1 MSVRWAIFLTRDVKA
16 VKYKEPN
23 LSTLFPYWRIS
34 LQPVVNIGIV
44 GHVDHGKTTLVKAL
58 SGAWTDRHSEEIK
71 RGISIRLGYADVVL
85 RKCPGCP
92 EPENYTTKE
101 VCEKCGTK
109 SEILRPIS
117 FVDSPGHET
126 LMATM
131 LSGAALMDG
140 ALLVIA
146 ANETCPQPQTKE
158 HLMALNIIGIKNIVI
173 VQNKIDLVPREKVI
187 ENYNQIKAFV
197 KGTVAE
203 NAPVIPVSAQQNTNI
218 DLVIEAIEKYIP
230 TPKRDLDKPPLMFVA
245 RSFDVNKP
253 GTSPDKLVGGVIGGS
268 LSCGRLRPGEEI
280 ELRPGRKVE
289 AGGTVKWVSIK
300 TDITRI
306 LAGNEEIEEARPG
319 GLIGVGT
326 KLDPSLTKSDALVG
340 QVAGLAGSL
349 PSTIEGF
356 VMETKLLP
364 RVVGVSDESKVE
376 PIRSNEPLM
385 LNIGTATTIG
395 VVTSA
400 RATDAEVKLKRP
412 ICAGKGSSIA
422 ISRRVGARWRL
433 IGSGILIKEVK

>member
-1 MSVRWAIFLTRDVKA
+1 M
-16 VKYKEPN
+16 
-23 LSTLFPYWRIS
+23 
-34 LQPVVNIGIV
+34 QPVVNIGIV
-44 GHVDHGKTTLVKAL
+44 GHVDHGKTTLVRAL
-58 SGAWTDRHSEEIK
+58 SGVWTDRHSEEIK

-85 RKCPGCP
+85 RKCPKCP
-92 EPENYTTKE
+92 EPESYTVKE
-101 VCEKCGTK
+101 VCEICGEK
-109 SEILRPIS
+109 SEALRAIS

-146 ANETCPQPQTKE
+146 ANEQCPQPQTKE

-173 VQNKIDLVPREKVI
+173 IQNKIDIVPREKVL

-197 KGTVAE
+197 SGTVAE
-203 NAPVIPVSAQQNTNI
+203 NAPIIPISAQQNANI

-230 TPKRDLDKPPLMFVA
+230 TPQHDMDKPPLMFVA

-253 GTSPDKLVGGVIGGS
+253 GTTPDKLVGGVVGGS
-268 LSCGRLRPGEEI
+268 LSQGRLHIGDEL

-289 AGGTVKWVSIK
+289 SGGTVKWVPIM
-300 TDITRI
+300 TTITNI
-306 LAGNEEIEEARPG
+306 FAGKAEEGEAVPG
-319 GLIGVGT
+319 GLIGIGT
-326 KLDPSLTKSDALVG
+326 KLDPFITKSDSLVG
-340 QVAGLAGSL
+340 QVAGHPGSI
-349 PSTIEGF
+349 PPTIDGF
-356 VMETKLLP
+356 IMETKLLP
-364 RVVGVSDESKVE
+364 RVVGVSDEYNVE

-400 RATDAEVKLKRP
+400 RTNDAEVKLKRP
-412 ICAGKGSSIA
+412 VCADIGSPVA

-433 IGSGILIKEVK
+433 IGSGILKEI

>member
-1 MSVRWAIFLTRDVKA
+1 M
-16 VKYKEPN
+16 
-23 LSTLFPYWRIS
+23 
-34 LQPVVNIGIV
+34 QPVVNIGIV

-58 SGAWTDRHSEEIK
+58 SGVWTDRHSEEIK
-71 RGISIRLGYADVVL
+71 RGISIRLGYADIVL
-85 RKCPGCP
+85 RKCPECP
-92 EPENYTTKE
+92 EPQSFTVKE
-101 VCEKCGTK
+101 VCEICGAKTNV
-109 SEILRPIS
+109 LRSIS

-158 HLMALNIIGIKNIVI
+158 HLMALNILGIKNII
-173 VQNKIDLVPREKVI
+173 IIQNKIDIVPREKVL

-203 NAPVIPVSAQQNTNI
+203 NAPIIPVSAQQNANI

-230 TPKRDLDKPPLMFVA
+230 TPEHDLKKSPLMFVA
-245 RSFDVNKP
+245 RSFDINRP
-253 GTSPDKLVGGVIGGS
+253 GTHPENLKGGAIGGS
-268 LSCGRLRPGEEI
+268 LNSGIFRPGDEI
-280 ELRPGRKVE
+280 EMRPGRKVE
-289 AGGTVKWVSIK
+289 TGGTVKWVPIK
-300 TDITRI
+300 TVITTI
-306 LAGNEEIEEARPG
+306 HAGNDEMEEARPG
-319 GLIGVGT
+319 GLIGIGT
-326 KLDPSLTKSDALVG
+326 KLDPSITKSDALVG
-340 QVAGLAGSL
+340 QVAGIPGKL
-349 PSTIEGF
+349 PPTIEGF
-356 VMETKLLP
+356 VMETKLLE
-364 RVVGVSDESKVE
+364 RVVGVSDESTVE

-400 RATDAEVKLKRP
+400 RSMDAEVRLKRP
-412 ICAGKGSSIA
+412 ICADKGSHIA

-433 IGSGILIKEVK
+433 IGSGILKEYK

>member
-1 MSVRWAIFLTRDVKA
+1 MQS
-16 VKYKEPN
+16 
-23 LSTLFPYWRIS
+23 
-34 LQPVVNIGIV
+34 VVNIGIV

-58 SGAWTDRHSEEIK
+58 SGVWTDRHSEEIK
-71 RGISIRLGYADVVL
+71 RGISIRLGYADIVL
-85 RKCPGCP
+85 RKCPDCP
-92 EPENYTTKE
+92 EPECYTTGEK
-101 VCEKCGTK
+101 CEKCGAKT
-109 SEILRPIS
+109 EMLRPIS

-146 ANETCPQPQTKE
+146 ANEQCPQPQTKE

-173 VQNKIDLVPREKVI
+173 IQNKIDIVPREKVL
-187 ENYNQIKAFV
+187 ENYNQIKTFV

-203 NAPVIPVSAQQNTNI
+203 NAPIIPVSAQQNLNI

-230 TPKRDLDKPPLMFVA
+230 TPKHDLEKPPVMFVA

-253 GTSPDKLVGGVIGGS
+253 GTPPDKLKGGVIGGS
-268 LSCGRLRPGEEI
+268 LNCGRLCPGDEI

-289 AGGTVKWVSIK
+289 AGGAVKWVPIR
-300 TDITRI
+300 TGITKI
-306 LAGNEEIEEARPG
+306 FAGSEEVEEATPG

-326 KLDPSLTKSDALVG
+326 KLDPFMTKSDALVG
-340 QVAGLAGSL
+340 QVAGIPGSI
-349 PSTIEGF
+349 PPTIDGF
-356 VMETKLLP
+356 VMEIKLLP
-364 RVVGVSDESKVE
+364 RVVGVSDEYEVE

-400 RATDAEVKLKRP
+400 RAADAEVKLKRP
-412 ICAGKGSSIA
+412 VCADKGAPIA
-422 ISRRVGARWRL
+422 ISRRVGSRWRL
-433 IGSGILIKEVK
+433 IGSGVLKEFK